1 MLSISLIVSNV
12 QTLLFSTGKG
22 LLLDSDSDRDM
33 NIAKSQ
39 SFTECFASK
48 TDSVWGNSAAHQSL

>member
-48 TDSVWGNSAAHQSL
+48 TDSV